1 MSALKLTAIA
11 ILNCL
16 LDESKFFTS
25 SLLRSAVKLLSLFE
39 LLKPSILLVSESILQ
54 ASESILLPSESRNVI
69 KKIQVSS
76 SLKIASLY
84 FLPSC

>member
-1 MSALKLTAIA
+1 MSALKLTAIV

-69 KKIQVSS
+69 KKIQQSVSHS
-76 SLKIASLY
+76 K
-84 FLPSC
+84 